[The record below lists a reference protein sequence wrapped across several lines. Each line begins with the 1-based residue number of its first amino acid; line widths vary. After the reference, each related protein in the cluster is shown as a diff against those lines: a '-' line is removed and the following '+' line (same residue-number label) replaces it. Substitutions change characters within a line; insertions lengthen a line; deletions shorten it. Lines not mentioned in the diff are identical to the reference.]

1 MAKVEANKTYVGVV
15 EDNSDPKR
23 LGRVR
28 VRVLD
33 VFDNL
38 KVEDIPWATSWKDLN
53 GNVVN
58 IPEKGKVLLVVFD
71 QGDEYKPEYI
81 SADHYNANLEKK
93 LTSLSASDYI
103 SMKSLL
109 FDHKTQVYVND
120 KEGLK
125 LDHKYNNVNIT
136 ENSID
141 FNLKDNNRH
150 VNIGDATAGQQ
161 AILGNHWMDWFDEF
175 VDNLMGNNG
184 GPYLGNLGAPVVTN
198 PAMIQVLMK
207 YKAKRDPVFLSHH
220 VNIVDNDK
228 VSTVRNTHREDN
240 PQLGDAW
247 NSTKVENNLTKK
259 TDENFKPVE
268 GPKQEYDDKHVEPP
282 INTPVTPVPPTG
294 GTAAGGTAS
303 AQVTTTTP
311 SSPDTPAANT
321 NPVKEPLSSP
331 TSNPKID
338 KMIKFLKSK
347 KYNVYEDK
355 GVLNLV
361 SMQSVSKDSGEVS
374 NKFDDTLYMFF
385 KNESG
390 NWELLEY
397 QVSTMPGFV
406 PKTSSLPDGV
416 GMLALGQYVDQ
427 LKLDTYIVDG
437 TTTPKKEDKCLKIG
451 ECVIH
456 INDST
461 DKYNY
466 KSNTIKAK
474 SIVLIHRSSNG
485 IADYVFNYSGGA
497 HVFKNSTQ
505 YDQFIDFCDKQVKL
519 SNKAVFTYTLC
530 KQSEFDSFVPVDE
543 TEATKANN
551 TTTELPN
558 NPAINWEVGKTVDK
572 GSLVDNKIRVDW
584 IITNDTEPGHYK
596 SRLDYGYISGTENVD
611 VRDTYGQ
618 AWEIDEDIDS
628 DRLVKILK
636 FRAQEKFDSLKDS

>member
-93 LTSLSASDYI
+93 LTSLADADYI

-228 VSTVRNTHREDN
+228 VSTVRNTNREDN

-259 TDENFKPVE
+259 TNEDFKPVE
-268 GPKQEYDDKHVEPP
+268 GPKQEYDDKHVEPA
-282 INTPVTPVPPTG
+282 INTPVTPVGG
-294 GTAAGGTAS
+294 GTAAGGGSTAS

-311 SSPDTPAANT
+311 TTSSALPPENT
-321 NPVKEPLSSP
+321 NPIKEPLSSP

-338 KMIKFLKSK
+338 KMISFLKSK
-347 KYNVYEDK
+347 GYSVYEDI
-355 GVLNLV
+355 GVLNIV
-361 SMQSVSKDSGEVS
+361 SMQSPNKDSGEVS
-374 NKFDDTLYMFF
+374 NKFDDTLNLFF

-397 QVSTMPGFV
+397 QLTTMPGFV
-406 PKTSSLPDGV
+406 PKTTSLPDGV
-416 GMLALGQYVDQ
+416 GMLALGQYIDQ

-437 TTTPKKEDKCLKIG
+437 TTTPYKTDRCLKIG

-466 KSNTIKAK
+466 KSNKIKAK

-505 YDQFIDFCDKQVKL
+505 YDQFLDFCDKQVKL

-530 KQSEFDSFVPVDE
+530 KQSEFDSFIPVDE
-543 TEATKANN
+543 VDEDKANN
-551 TTTELPN
+551 TTTELPD
-558 NPAINWEVGKTVDK
+558 NPAINWEVGKKVN
-572 GSLVDNKIRVDW
+572 SELSIDNDIKVEW
-584 IITNDTEPGHYK
+584 IITKDTQPGHYTSILTSTNGRDIK
-596 SRLDYGYISGTENVD
+596 SETYT
-611 VRDTYGQ
+611 DTDLSKLEKTLREEALNDFNQ
-618 AWEIDEDIDS
+618 
-628 DRLVKILK
+628 LK
-636 FRAQEKFDSLKDS
+636 LERG

>member
-33 VFDNL
+33 VFDSL
-38 KVEDIPWATSWKDLN
+38 KVEDIPWATAWKDLN

-71 QGDEYKPEYI
+71 QGDEYKPEFI
-81 SADHYNANLEKK
+81 SSDHYNVNLEKK
-93 LTSLSASDYI
+93 LTSLADVDYI

-125 LDHKYNNVNIT
+125 LDHKYNNINIT
-136 ENSID
+136 ENTID

-220 VNIVDNDK
+220 VNIVDNNK

-259 TDENFKPVE
+259 TNDDFKPVE
-268 GPKQEYDDKHVEPP
+268 GPKQEYDDKHVEPA
-282 INTPVTPVPPTG
+282 INTPVTPVGVTTNG
-294 GTAAGGTAS
+294 STAS
-303 AQVTTTTP
+303 AQIATTTP
-311 SSPDTPAANT
+311 TTSSALPPANT

-338 KMIKFLKSK
+338 KMISFLKSK
-347 KYNVYEDK
+347 KYLVYDDI
-355 GVLNLV
+355 GVLNIV
-361 SMQSVSKDSGEVS
+361 SMQSPNKDSGEVS
-374 NKFDDTLYMFF
+374 NKFDDTLNLFF

-397 QVSTMPGFV
+397 QVTTMPGFV
-406 PKTSSLPDGV
+406 PKTTSLPDGV
-416 GMLALGQYVDQ
+416 GMLALGQYIDQ
-427 LKLDTYIVDG
+427 LKLDTYIVDAS
-437 TTTPKKEDKCLKIG
+437 TTPYKTDRCLKIG

-456 INDST
+456 INDT
-461 DKYNY
+461 NEKYNY
-466 KSNTIKAK
+466 KSNKIKAK
-474 SIVLIHRSSNG
+474 SIVLIHRSRNG

-505 YDQFIDFCDKQVKL
+505 YDQFLDFCDKQVKL
-519 SNKAVFTYTLC
+519 SNKVVFTYTLC
-530 KQSEFDSFVPVDE
+530 KQSEFDSFIPVDE
-543 TEATKANN
+543 TEATNANN

-558 NPAINWEVGKTVDK
+558 NPAISWEVGKKVN
-572 GSLVDNKIRVDW
+572 SELSVDNDIKVEW
-584 IITNDTEPGHYK
+584 IITKDTKPGNYTSILTSTNGRDIKSETYNDTDLAKLEK
-596 SRLDYGYISGTENVD
+596 NLRE
-611 VRDTYGQ
+611 Q
-618 AWEIDEDIDS
+618 ALQDFNQ
-628 DRLVKILK
+628 LK
-636 FRAQEKFDSLKDS
+636 LERG